1 MSELEERLSWD
12 EYFMSVAKLVAM
24 RSDDPDTKVGA
35 VIVKDNTIVAT
46 GYNGKPKG
54 MDIIPWGKSEDPMQ
68 SKFTYVVHSEL
79 NAILSAGNRSNL
91 IQGATIYVT
100 RHPCNECAKAIIQ
113 SGIKEVVFDA
123 IKHEERF
130 DVQASKIMF
139 ESAGV
144 SSRRFL
150 PSREIVLPADT
161 EDNYNFGYINP
172 MIKPKSRVLTPDN
185 KNKD

>member
-113 SGIKEVVFDA
+113 SGIKKIIYLSDKYNGTDGNVVAKYMFDKVN
-123 IKHEERF
+123 IKYEEYKLEGN
-130 DVQASKIMF
+130 DI
-139 ESAGV
+139 
-144 SSRRFL
+144 
-150 PSREIVLPADT
+150 I
-161 EDNYNFGYINP
+161 IN
-172 MIKPKSRVLTPDN
+172 V
-185 KNKD
+185 